1 MIKKIISLLFVLS
14 VVIFSQNAKN
24 IFDAINNNDLNRVK
38 NIISSGGNVNAI
50 NKGGMTALIV
60 ASEKGNVEIVRELIK
75 AGANVNGS
83 NSVGWTPLM
92 GASFEGNTE
101 VVKELINSGAN
112 INAYGI
118 KYRNTALMQAIRGE
132 NPEIVKILV
141 DAGADINMKNANGE
155 TAYDKA
161 MEVGLTEV
169 AELLKPKSVNSNFST
184 SNISTNA
191 KVIIMIIIV
200 FIMAMVVNK
209 LTRFNNSYASEELF
223 IKLWTWCPL
232 IFSIIYIF
240 TSIDF
245 IYGIFED
252 IVFLLWAIGNCIQYI
267 TYNSYMADKY
277 EIINN
282 TAYNVTEFIKW
293 LALAIGLFIA
303 LTGGGIFI
311 KVLFI
316 LGIILGIVILII
328 IASLGILC
336 SGVDAVGQMA
346 VTTYRAAKPIVKEV
360 IKLINAT
367 WESIAEYFN
376 EYLADEYPN
385 ANYLMVNKIKHE
397 FKAGNY
403 NTINIGIYDD
413 DNDLL
418 GNESITCESVDN
430 NLREGQTIYI

>member
-14 VVIFSQNAKN
+14 AVIFSQNAKN

-50 NKGGMTALIV
+50 NKEGMTALIV
-60 ASEKGNVEIVRELIK
+60 ASEKGNLEIVRELIK

-92 GASFEGNTE
+92 GASFEGNSE

-132 NPEIVKILV
+132 NPEIVKILIE
-141 DAGADINMKNANGE
+141 AGADINMKNANGE

-169 AELLKPKSVNSNFST
+169 TELLKPKSVNSNFST
-184 SNISTNA
+184 SNISTNT
-191 KVIIMIIIV
+191 KVIIMIIILL
-200 FIMAMVVNK
+200 IIAIVVNIILRFSKYSDEEK
-209 LTRFNNSYASEELF
+209 LVKRVF
-223 IKLWTWCPL
+223 TWGPI
-232 IFSIIYIF
+232 IFAVLNIV
-240 TSIDF
+240 TPMDF
-245 IYGIFED
+245 INGVFED
-252 IVFLLWAIGNCIQYI
+252 IVFLLWAIGNSIHYKIWEELGIDNSFKI
-267 TYNSYMADKY
+267 TEA
-277 EIINN
+277 
-282 TAYNVTEFIKW
+282 IKW
-293 LALAIGLFIA
+293 IFLGIGLFIA
-303 LTGGGIFI
+303 LTGGGIII
-311 KVLFI
+311 KGIYIIALI
-316 LGIILGIVILII
+316 LGIAILII
-328 IASLGILC
+328 LGALGFFAQ
-336 SGVDAVGQMA
+336 GVSEVAKV
-346 VTTYRAAKPIVKEV
+346 AAPIVVAGAKAVYELV
-360 IKLINAT
+360 CAT
-367 WESIAEYFN
+367 LESIAEYFN

-418 GNESITCESVDN
+418 GNEYITCESVDN